1 MHEES
6 ANGCGSVDSAKG
18 VLDVSGDEKFVGC
31 SKCHGAKVV
40 NHAVS
45 TAFHEGAILIRSNS
59 TDDIRFGDV
68 KYDTSGQFEEHFEK
82 SDWPDA
88 RARFLAKWFDLPDKP
103 QIGNVL
109 WYCALSP
116 GKHPEPS
123 CLDAV
128 WCFEKGSNVS
138 VACF

>member
-18 VLDVSGDEKFVGC
+18 VLDVGGDEKFVGC

-68 KYDTSGQFEEHFEK
+68 KYDTSGKFEK
-82 SDWPDA
+82 HVEEGDWPDT
-88 RARFLAKWFDLPDKP
+88 RARFLA
-103 QIGNVL
+103 
-109 WYCALSP
+109 
-116 GKHPEPS
+116 
-123 CLDAV
+123 
-128 WCFEKGSNVS
+128 
-138 VACF
+138 